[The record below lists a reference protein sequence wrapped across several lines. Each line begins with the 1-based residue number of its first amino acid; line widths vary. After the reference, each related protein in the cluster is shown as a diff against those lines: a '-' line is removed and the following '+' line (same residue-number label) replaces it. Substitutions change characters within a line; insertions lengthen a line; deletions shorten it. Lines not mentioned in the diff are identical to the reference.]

1 MLAYLINLFWI
12 ILSIL
17 LAVLLVLFVAL
28 FVLLAMYIS
37 MKESMKPADK
47 PIVKLT
53 FNGPSRAEMNRTTAR
68 LLKQNKTTRKYRR
81 PYFQNHVA

>member
-1 MLAYLINLFWI
+1 MLAYLINLFWVVI
-12 ILSIL
+12 SIL

-47 PIVKLT
+47 PVVKLT

-68 LLKQNKTTRKYRR
+68 LLKENKARKYRR

>member
-47 PIVKLT
+47 PVVKLT
-53 FNGPSRAEMNRTTAR
+53 FNGPSRVEMNRTTAR
-68 LLKQNKTTRKYRR
+68 LLKQEHKNKRKYRR
-81 PYFQNHVA
+81 PYFIAR